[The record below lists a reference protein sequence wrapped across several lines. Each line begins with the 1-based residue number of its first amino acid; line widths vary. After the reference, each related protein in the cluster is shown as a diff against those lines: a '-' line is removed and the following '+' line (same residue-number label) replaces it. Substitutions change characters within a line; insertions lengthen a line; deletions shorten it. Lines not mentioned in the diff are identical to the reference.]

1 VKQRCHEPVLFFQ
14 GAPVRTVLL
23 DRPCGSIGFVLKTM
37 PILTERFETTDLKA
51 TKAFIAER
59 RAPAYD
65 AVTSC

>member
-1 VKQRCHEPVLFFQ
+1 
-14 GAPVRTVLL
+14 VRTVLL

-37 PILTERFETTDLKA
+37 PILAERFETTDLKA